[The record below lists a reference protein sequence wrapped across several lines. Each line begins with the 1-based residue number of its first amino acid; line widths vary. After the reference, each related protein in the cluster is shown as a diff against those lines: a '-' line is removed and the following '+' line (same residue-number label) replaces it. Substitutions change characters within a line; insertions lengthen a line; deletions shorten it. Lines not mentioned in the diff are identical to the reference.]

1 MSSVVCFTALPGI
14 GEVEPG
20 ADLAAIAVEAMQR
33 AGTTI
38 RPGDVLVVAQKV
50 VSKAEGRQVD
60 LASVVPSSQALQ
72 LAAATGKDPRLVQLV
87 LDESSEVLR
96 VARNVIIARHRR
108 GFVMANAGIDRSNV
122 GPGAARRECVL
133 LLPVDP
139 DASASSLRQALHAR
153 LGVAPGVIVSDSFGR
168 PWRNGTTNVA
178 LGAAGLGAL
187 HDRRGERDRDGRV
200 LEMTQVACADALA
213 AGAAL
218 VMGEGAEGTPMVLV
232 RGWSVEVPE
241 RDASAL
247 VRPIAEDLFR

>member
-1 MSSVVCFTALPGI
+1 MSAVVSFTALPGI
-14 GEVEPG
+14 GEVAPG
-20 ADLAAIAVEAMQR
+20 ADLAAIAADALVR

-38 RPGDVLVVAQKV
+38 RPRDVLVVAQKI
-50 VSKAEGRQVD
+50 VSKAEDRHVR
-60 LASVVPSSQALQ
+60 LASVVPSARALQ

-96 VARNVIIARHRR
+96 VARNVLIVRHRR

-122 GPGAARRECVL
+122 GPAAAGDERVL

-139 DASASSLRQALHAR
+139 DASASRLRDALHVR
-153 LGVAPGVIVSDSFGR
+153 FGVAPGVIVSDSFGR

-178 LGAAGLGAL
+178 LGSAGLPSL
-187 HDRRGERDRDGRV
+187 LDRRGELDRDGRM
-200 LEMTQVACADALA
+200 LEVTQVACADALA
-213 AGAAL
+213 AGAGL

-232 RGWSVEVPE
+232 HGWSANGLA

-247 VRPIAEDLFR
+247 IRPVAEDLFR